1 MGYKLLKKN
10 MEIKQLEL
18 ATEKEKETFYAVLN
32 NANDC
37 IFLYALDE
45 FDRPSSFLFINQK
58 VKELLGYGEESK
70 ALTFRD
76 IADPINYQKIV
87 GVHDH
92 KRFTEDTNWVGTL
105 FAADG
110 RTVQAEMSLRTFI
123 INRQKVGLG
132 IARDITTRKK
142 IENQLQESRQRYKSL
157 FENTLETIFTFDT
170 NGNIERTNEL
180 VVDLLGYSAEEI
192 LKRSWNDFVD
202 ENEWKKLKF
211 YFMKSV
217 RGRPQEYETV
227 LIHKD
232 GHQVDVRVKH
242 TPIEVNDKT
251 AGVFILLKDITEEK
265 QSTRIIAETKEQLE
279 LFWNHSA
286 DAIFLIDDKGNILKV
301 NQTFEYMFG
310 YNEHD
315 VIGENPRV
323 SIIPNHLREKL
334 ENIKAQISE
343 GKTIPYY
350 ETERLHKD
358 GQTLYILASYAPIKD
373 SRGNVTAAVCFYKDI
388 TMQKQT
394 ESILKNVLEEL
405 DDVVKSGRKIPAQL
419 GNLFKKIKVGI
430 TSSRARGD

>member
-1 MGYKLLKKN
+1 MGAMGMMNYLFLSSLIVIISMGYKLLKKN
-10 MEIKQLEL
+10 IEIKQLEL

-180 VVDLLGYSAEEI
+180 VVDLLGY
-192 LKRSWNDFVD
+192 
-202 ENEWKKLKF
+202 
-211 YFMKSV
+211 
-217 RGRPQEYETV
+217 
-227 LIHKD
+227 
-232 GHQVDVRVKH
+232 
-242 TPIEVNDKT
+242 T
-251 AGVFILLKDITEEK
+251 A
-265 QSTRIIAETKEQLE
+265 
-279 LFWNHSA
+279 
-286 DAIFLIDDKGNILKV
+286 
-301 NQTFEYMFG
+301 
-310 YNEHD
+310 
-315 VIGENPRV
+315 
-323 SIIPNHLREKL
+323 
-334 ENIKAQISE
+334 
-343 GKTIPYY
+343 
-350 ETERLHKD
+350 
-358 GQTLYILASYAPIKD
+358 
-373 SRGNVTAAVCFYKDI
+373 
-388 TMQKQT
+388 
-394 ESILKNVLEEL
+394 
-405 DDVVKSGRKIPAQL
+405 DDVLLVSCGVIC
-419 GNLFKKIKVGI
+419 
-430 TSSRARGD
+430 